1 MRTLHVDVPEEA
13 CMSDRTRLDP
23 KERKAQILAA
33 ALKLA
38 QAEKFAYRTLTKDQ
52 IGKEAGCSAGLVH
65 ARLGD
70 MAKLPNLLMRLAV
83 KQRLIPIVAGGLLDE
98 NRIALKAPDDLKNEA
113 KRWLL
118 KNL

>member
-1 MRTLHVDVPEEA
+1 MSILNVTTEDV

-23 KERKAQILAA
+23 KERKAQLLTA

-38 QAEKFAYRTLTKDQ
+38 EADKFNYRSLTKDQ
-52 IGKEAGCSAGLVH
+52 IAKEAGCSAGLVH

-70 MAKLPNLLMRLAV
+70 MAKLPGLLMRLAV
-83 KQRLIPIVAGGLLDE
+83 KKRIVPIVAGGLLDKH
-98 NRIALKAPDDLKNEA
+98 RAALNAPDDLKNEA

-118 KNL
+118 KNI

>member
-1 MRTLHVDVPEEA
+1 
-13 CMSDRTRLDP
+13 
-23 KERKAQILAA
+23 
-33 ALKLA
+33 
-38 QAEKFAYRTLTKDQ
+38 
-52 IGKEAGCSAGLVH
+52 
-65 ARLGD
+65 
-70 MAKLPNLLMRLAV
+70 LAV